1 MGRSDWPGP
10 LDRVVALAGLD
21 QTVPG
26 MVLDTMVSRSI
37 LMEDAGLVSIGTVGE
52 REYGRRNFMDVTSLF
67 LTEPLLTVR
76 WGQRQLG
83 SVDPSSLASRDD
95 GRATILLGGHAW
107 GVRDVD
113 WDRRLVWV
121 EPADEPGRSRWNGGG
136 ASLSIDV
143 CHAIRDVL
151 VEPADLAN
159 ATTARASAK
168 LEELRGEHM
177 WARASRT
184 TLVRDDGRNRS
195 RWWTFGG
202 GRANRAIAATLDAA
216 AVPTMSI
223 DDLGIGLR
231 TRTTASDMKEAASG
245 ATTAAIPSDPRRRS
259 AVKFGSCLAD
269 EDSTACSLLAIRTCP
284 ESTPCWASLSTP
296 PASSYRRSGS
306 TIWYRRIST
315 RKSALGAMNSALTLT
330 RSHPGTRRV
339 SRRFVDPAR
348 S

>member
-1 MGRSDWPGP
+1 
-10 LDRVVALAGLD
+10 
-21 QTVPG
+21 
-26 MVLDTMVSRSI
+26 MVSRSI

-67 LTEPLLTVR
+67 LTEPLLAVR

-136 ASLSIDV
+136 AALSIDV

-151 VEPADLAN
+151 VEPADLAD

-168 LEELRGEHM
+168 LEELRGEHT

-184 TLVRDDGRNRS
+184 TLVRDDERNRS

-202 GRANRAIAATLDAA
+202 GRANRAIAAALDAA
-216 AVPTMSI
+216 AVPTMSV

-231 TRTTASDMKEAASG
+231 TRTAASDVKEAASG
-245 ATTAAIPSDPRRRS
+245 ATTRRHSFRPSTTNSRQVRVVSGGRGCRPHARCSRSGRGRSRRRAGRS
-259 AVKFGSCLAD
+259 ARHRQRIATGALD
-269 EDSTACSLLAIRTCP
+269 
-284 ESTPCWASLSTP
+284 
-296 PASSYRRSGS
+296 RRSGADAF
-306 TIWYRRIST
+306 RRESP
-315 RKSALGAMNSALTLT
+315 R
-330 RSHPGTRRV
+330 
-339 SRRFVDPAR
+339 
-348 S
+348 